1 MLLFQYLI
9 TRHNYYKY
17 LIQDCQNIIIQK
29 VPCSGPLFISHCNVN
44 VWTVVPAVCVFLAVI
59 KVFTNLQSPVL
70 LLNRFI

>member
-44 VWTVVPAVCVFLAVI
+44 VWTVVPAVCVFLAV
-59 KVFTNLQSPVL
+59 KCLQIRSPVL

>member
-29 VPCSGPLFISHCNVN
+29 VTCSGPLFVSHCNVN
-44 VWTVVPAVCVFLAVI
+44 AWTVVPAVCVYF
-59 KVFTNLQSPVL
+59 
-70 LLNRFI
+70 